1 MKQLNG
7 NTLKDV
13 KFRMFKEQNGK
24 CKLCGRDLDSNVLKN
39 HLDHDHALDGPNA
52 GRVRSLLCCLC
63 NAAEGKIKHKFIS
76 SGLAGRGVDYIE
88 WLESLTEYLKQ
99 DYSSHDFHPN
109 YITDKI
115 KQFKRLN
122 LPEMRIEMNALNYE
136 FDDKDTK
143 SELIKKYSKQL
154 RKEQKNL

>member
-7 NTLKDV
+7 NTLKDT
-13 KFRMFKEQNGK
+13 KIRMFHEQYGK
-24 CKLCGRDLDSNVLKN
+24 CKLCGRELDNNILKN
-39 HLDHDHALDGPNA
+39 HLDHDHALEGSGA

-63 NAAEGKIKHKFIS
+63 NAAEGKIKHKFTS

-88 WLESLTEYLKQ
+88 WLESLVVYLKT
-99 DYSSHDFHPN
+99 DYSGNDFHPN

-122 LPEMRIEMNALNYE
+122 LPEMKEQMISLNYK
-136 FDDKDTK
+136 FDEKDTK
-143 SELIKKYSKQL
+143 AELIKKYSKQF